1 MCTHT
6 QQSQLV
12 SSPPLISM
20 SVMYTMNTSYLA
32 NPGPSYQITHVI
44 DEITVMF
51 KRNLPDMYI
60 YIIGVTF
67 FLAGENHLRFIA
79 FVKIIGQDK

>member
-1 MCTHT
+1 
-6 QQSQLV
+6 
-12 SSPPLISM
+12 M

-32 NPGPSYQITHVI
+32 NLDLLINFTHVI